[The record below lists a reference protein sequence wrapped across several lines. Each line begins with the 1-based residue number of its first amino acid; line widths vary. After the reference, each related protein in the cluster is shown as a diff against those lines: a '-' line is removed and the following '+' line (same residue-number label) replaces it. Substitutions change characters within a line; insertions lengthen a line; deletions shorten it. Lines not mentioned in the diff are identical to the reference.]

1 MSLNL
6 NNKSAVF
13 LKQSGE
19 ERGKFSALRL
29 RDHVDHRLHSL
40 VGSLTELLDK
50 FYIYRLA
57 SGYPADEEWLN
68 PLREKFSLPEVDT
81 SDVGK
86 FLRVSADGKW
96 AAELL
101 QDVSEVGM

>member
-1 MSLNL
+1 MGRKIIGATVGTPLNPDKVKEML
-6 NNKSAVF
+6 
-13 LKQSGE
+13 
-19 ERGKFSALRL
+19 
-29 RDHVDHRLHSL
+29 
-40 VGSLTELLDK
+40 GS
-50 FYIYRLA
+50 
-57 SGYPADEEWLN
+57 DEEWLN